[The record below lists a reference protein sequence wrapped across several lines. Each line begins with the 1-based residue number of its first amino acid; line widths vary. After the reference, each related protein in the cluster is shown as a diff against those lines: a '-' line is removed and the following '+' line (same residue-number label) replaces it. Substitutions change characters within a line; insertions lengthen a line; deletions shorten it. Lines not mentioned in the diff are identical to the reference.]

1 MKNIEI
7 VTIIL
12 GAVAVLFAAVF
23 GQAESDMPVQP
34 VKIKLKATTEMKPG
48 LASIPQ
54 APALTGS
61 KQGYRLVTDVLDGL
75 GRASSSTNYRM
86 PVNSGGQTAPGASGS
101 TNYRMK
107 AGFVHST
114 YVYRGD
120 ANADAVIDVGD
131 VVYLINYLFK
141 SGPVPSPLEAGDV
154 NCDGN
159 VDVGDVVYLINYL
172 FKGGPPPAC

>member
-1 MKNIEI
+1 MKRII
-7 VTIIL
+7 PLTILLIAL
-12 GAVAVLFAAVF
+12 FLLISLTHAEKDQQVLSAKSETRPVGVAAPPPTVNQQAAT
-23 GQAESDMPVQP
+23 
-34 VKIKLKATTEMKPG
+34 KAYPD
-48 LASIPQ
+48 I
-54 APALTGS
+54 
-61 KQGYRLVTDVLDGL
+61 GYKMVTDVLDAF
-75 GRASSSTNYRM
+75 GRASSSTNYRI
-86 PVNSGGQTAPGASGS
+86 PVNSGGQIVSGTSQS

-114 YVYRGD
+114 SVYRGD

-141 SGPVPSPLEAGDV
+141 SGPVPHPLEAGDV

-172 FKGGPPPAC
+172 FKNGPPPSC